1 MIKDFSVKK
10 ILKYSALLLIVF
22 LFYLFPEKQVVQKN
36 ESTFNEQNIKYHDIF
51 LMDKNGY
58 ISKTNISIN
67 SVKTIDL
74 VEELV
79 EAMVIDGKYSSKVPN
94 GFTAII
100 PTDTKLNSK
109 KIEEDTVVLDFNSNL
124 LDVKSEYEE
133 KIIESIVYTMT
144 SINNIKNVKILID
157 NEPLTKF
164 PKTGKYI
171 NETLDRNFGINK
183 EYDISNL
190 DDITK
195 VTIYYVN
202 KNNVNQIY
210 YVPVTKYV
218 NTNQEKIKIIIDEL
232 SSKIS
237 YESNLMS
244 YLNYNAKLLDYSF
257 DEDEVDLNFNEYLFD
272 NKEQSKVLEEVIYS
286 ISYSVMDSY
295 GVSKINFFVNNKQI

>member
-1 MIKDFSVKK
+1 MIKDFSIKK

-36 ESTFNEQNIKYHDIF
+36 ESTFNEQSIKYHDIF

-67 SVKTIDL
+67 SIKTIDL
-74 VEELV
+74 AEELI
-79 EAMVIDGKYSSKVPN
+79 EAMTIDGKYSSKVPN

-100 PTDTKLNSK
+100 PLDTKLNSK
-109 KIEEDTVVLDFNSNL
+109 KIEGDTITLDFNSNL

-144 SINNIKNVKILID
+144 SINNIKKVKILID
-157 NEPLTKF
+157 NNPLTKL

-171 NETLDRNFGINK
+171 DEPLDRNFGINK
-183 EYDISNL
+183 EYNISNF

-202 KNNVNQIY
+202 KNNIDQTY

-257 DEDEVDLNFNEYLFD
+257 DEDTVDLNFNEYLFD
-272 NKEQSKVLEEVIYS
+272 NTEQTKVLEEVIYS